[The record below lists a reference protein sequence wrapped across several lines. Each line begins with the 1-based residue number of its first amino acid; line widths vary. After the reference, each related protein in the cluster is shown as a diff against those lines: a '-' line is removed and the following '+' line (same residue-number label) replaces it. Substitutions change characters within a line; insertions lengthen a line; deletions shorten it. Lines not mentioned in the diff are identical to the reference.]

1 VTPATPS
8 VAVNA
13 RLVRVIA
20 PKWATKPESGDGA
33 AARGARFNAKGQPAL
48 YLSYELPV
56 AANEYGQDMPD
67 RPGTL
72 CYYNVS
78 LQPVADLTAD
88 ATLKALSLTRGELA
102 APWKDQLSRGLRPS
116 TWDIAAKLTKLGYVA
131 ALYESVVAQTA
142 PSPNAWHQHRHLE
155 LVADNIQSTGHRARS
170 HRRFATRPE
179 FVAGALG
186 GVQVGS
192 QRARQV

>member
-8 VAVNA
+8 VVVNA

-33 AARGARFNAKGQPAL
+33 ASRGARFNAKGQPAL

-102 APWKDQLSRGLRPS
+102 APWKDQLSRSLRPS
-116 TWDIAAKLTKLGYVA
+116 TWDIAAKLTRLGYVA
-131 ALYESVVAQTA
+131 ALYESVVAQNRPPHRSA
-142 PSPNAWHQHRHLE
+142 PGINIVVWSWSRTTPNQQVIALDPTDDLPR
-155 LVADNIQSTGHRARS
+155 DQSSWPA
-170 HRRFATRPE
+170 P
-179 FVAGALG
+179 
-186 GVQVGS
+186 
-192 QRARQV
+192 